1 MHYLIIGN
9 GIAGVSA
16 AESIRVLD
24 PEGNITMI
32 ADETLGP
39 YCRPMISLV
48 LEGSVHHDEL
58 PIRSESFYDDMK
70 IKSYFGQRVTGIEI
84 DDKSVS
90 TQDGR
95 TFHFD
100 KLLIATGADP
110 KPIDGKGLDLKNIFF
125 MRTQAHVQQMLE
137 ILPHSKRALVLG
149 GGLVGFKASYGML
162 RRGLD
167 VTMAISSGYPLSMQV
182 DMEAGNM
189 ILDELV
195 DHGLKVKVGVDAVS
209 FEGQEKVVRANLS
222 DGTEVPCDMV
232 VIGKG
237 VTPSISFV
245 PNNIIKVDVGI
256 LVNQFMETNV
266 SGVFAAGDVAET
278 FDVARQSRWI
288 NAIWPEAVFQGRIAG
303 MNMAG
308 RPVSYGGSVGRNIIR
323 IFDVDVMAGGLINPP
338 DASEYKTICFSNPS
352 TKIYRKLVFHENLLV
367 GVIVVNEIEQGGV
380 LISLMQN
387 QTPIRIP
394 KEAMLE
400 PSFNYRSLLI

>member
-32 ADETLGP
+32 ADETSGP

-58 PIRSESFYDDMK
+58 PIRSESFYDDLK
-70 IKSYFGQRVTGIEI
+70 IKSYLGQRVTDIDI

-149 GGLVGFKASYGML
+149 GGLVGFKASYGLL

-182 DMEAGNM
+182 DTEAGNM

>member
-32 ADETLGP
+32 ADETSGP

-58 PIRSESFYDDMK
+58 PIRSESFYDDLK
-70 IKSYFGQRVTGIEI
+70 IKSYLGQRVTDIDI

-149 GGLVGFKASYGML
+149 GGLVGFKASYGLL

-182 DMEAGNM
+182 DTEAGNM

-209 FEGQEKVVRANLS
+209 FEGQEKLVRAHLS

-400 PSFNYRSLLI
+400 PSFNY